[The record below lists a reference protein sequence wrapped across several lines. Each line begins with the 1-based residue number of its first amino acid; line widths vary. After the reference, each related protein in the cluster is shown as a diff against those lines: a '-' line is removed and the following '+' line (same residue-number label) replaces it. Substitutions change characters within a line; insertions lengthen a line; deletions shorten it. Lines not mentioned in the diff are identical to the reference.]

1 MFENDTQGFMS
12 LQYHICKETG
22 KYRRTYQ
29 VSAIGLSRYF
39 ELKTSR
45 IWRKANYTVIAFY
58 LNLSIKTH
66 ETNRM

>member
-39 ELKTSR
+39 
-45 IWRKANYTVIAFY
+45 
-58 LNLSIKTH
+58 
-66 ETNRM
+66 